1 MFHIL
6 AAIAFV
12 YLTVMFF
19 SRALEISWGVAKIV
33 ASLFFVLAIP
43 SLFIF
48 VIIDS
53 VVFLLLPLGFM
64 LTAVDLVS
72 VPVRAKSSR

>member
-1 MFHIL
+1 MFHIF
-6 AAIAFV
+6 AVIAFV
-12 YLTVMFF
+12 YLTIIFF
-19 SRALEISWGVAKIV
+19 SRALEISWGAAKIV
-33 ASLFFVLAIP
+33 ASLFFLLAIP
-43 SLFIF
+43 SLFLF

-72 VPVRAKSSR
+72 APARAKSSR